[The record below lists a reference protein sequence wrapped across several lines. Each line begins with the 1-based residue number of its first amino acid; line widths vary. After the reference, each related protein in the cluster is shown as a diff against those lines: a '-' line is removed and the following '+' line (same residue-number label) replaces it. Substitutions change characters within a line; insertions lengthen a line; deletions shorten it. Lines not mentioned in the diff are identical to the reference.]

1 MPQIGPFELI
11 IIAFILLLLF
21 GAKRIPEISRSL
33 GSGMREFKEGITDS
47 GEDEAGKEAIA
58 PPQPQITTATTTPP
72 VTERRQ

>member
-33 GSGMREFKEGITDS
+33 GSGMREFKEGITDKGDS
-47 GEDEAGKEAIA
+47 NDAQQSIA
-58 PPQPQITTATTTPP
+58 PAQPQATTAAHTPP
-72 VTERRQ
+72 VAERRD